1 MKTPAALIAG
11 LVLLFAACS
20 PDSTVTSISSPV
32 DRSTSDLDTARVDL
46 GRNLYTQHCAVC
58 HGADLSG
65 DPDWKTPNADGT
77 FRPPPQDSSGHT
89 WHHSDQLL
97 VQIISEGSDFDKS
110 TMPPFGLVLTEDEI
124 RSILDF
130 LKSTWGPDE
139 LRFQFDQSIGE

>member
-1 MKTPAALIAG
+1 VKATAALIAG
-11 LVLLFAACS
+11 LVFLFAACATPS
-20 PDSTVTSISSPV
+20 VESVSSPV
-32 DRSTSDLDTARVDL
+32 DSSTTDLDGARVDL
-46 GRNLYTQHCAVC
+46 GRVLYNQQCAVC
-58 HGADLSG
+58 HGVDLSG
-65 DPDWKTPNADGT
+65 DPDWRVPNADGSL
-77 FRPPPQDSSGHT
+77 RPPPQDSSGHT

-139 LRFQFDQSIGE
+139 RRFQSEQSVGE

>member
-1 MKTPAALIAG
+1 
-11 LVLLFAACS
+11 V
-20 PDSTVTSISSPV
+20 
-32 DRSTSDLDTARVDL
+32 
-46 GRNLYTQHCAVC
+46 
-58 HGADLSG
+58 
-65 DPDWKTPNADGT
+65 PNADGSL
-77 FRPPPQDSSGHT
+77 RPPPQDSSGHT

-139 LRFQFDQSIGE
+139 RRFQSEQSVGE